1 MSWNKDFETAQSE
14 WLTWLNNYDAEQK
27 LDDYIF
33 KSQRSSYLG
42 SKRWWKI
49 MEDTRREAGIKQKIG
64 TNGLRKTMALQ
75 YIKNAPDKSQALLEV
90 SSQFNHSD
98 LRITERYACL
108 EKKNIDAGKQRM
120 SFIYDK

>member
-1 MSWNKDFETAQSE
+1 
-14 WLTWLNNYDAEQK
+14 
-27 LDDYIF
+27 
-33 KSQRSSYLG
+33 
-42 SKRWWKI
+42 

-64 TNGLRKTMALQ
+64 TNGLRKTMAHQ

-98 LRITERYACL
+98 LSFTERYACL